1 MNITQI
7 ANQLR
12 VLLAAIHKLLRMVKK
27 VQLFFFFFL
36 SLELRN
42 IFMGELKDGQ
52 RLAALSTI
60 AKIWKQH

>member
-27 VQLFFFFFL
+27 VQLFFFFL